1 MPTAGVDNAVLIQE
15 GANVVAGH
23 TSSSSVAYR
32 TGAGSTSKQ
41 RHGGIAEDGLPAG
54 PTLWRHLG
62 FG

>member
-1 MPTAGVDNAVLIQE
+1 MSASSALKE

-23 TSSSSVAYR
+23 TSSSFAACR
-32 TGAGSTSKQ
+32 TGAGSMSKR

-54 PTLWRHLG
+54 PTLWRQLG